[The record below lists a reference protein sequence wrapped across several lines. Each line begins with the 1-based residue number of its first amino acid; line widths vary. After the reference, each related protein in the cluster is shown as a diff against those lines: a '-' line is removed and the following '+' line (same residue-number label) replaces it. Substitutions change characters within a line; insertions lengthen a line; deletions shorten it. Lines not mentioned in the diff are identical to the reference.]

1 MKNKEIVLVDLP
13 ERTEGFLG
21 FGFQVS
27 NFEKL
32 SQVLLSASYRI
43 ENDFKIP
50 DFIVINND
58 HIDSSE
64 FQNFIGALKNFGLS
78 IPCVIIDRTPSEEM
92 KETFRRLGAGDY
104 LDGQVSDLNIVR
116 QLKRLDRFN
125 VTRQERLKRRSYIS
139 FEKRAFDIC
148 CSLLILILIS
158 PILFLVMLAIRLESK
173 GPIFYW
179 QPRVGTGYKIFNFY
193 KFRSMRVDA
202 DQMIDQLAGLNH
214 YDEKETTCEVN
225 DNPTTHLSTD
235 MLVSDDKLIKEENF
249 IQEQIQSTQK
259 SFVKFENDP
268 RITKVG
274 HWIRKTSIDELP
286 QLFNVLIGDM
296 SLVGNRPLPLYEAE
310 TLTSDEW
317 TERFMA
323 PAGITGL
330 WQVTE
335 RGKKATS
342 ADSRKLLDNEY
353 ARKNNL
359 LLDLKI
365 LLKTPLAAIQQ
376 ENV

>member
-1 MKNKEIVLVDLP
+1 MREKEIVLIDLAS
-13 ERTEGFLG
+13 RTESLIGYG
-21 FGFQVS
+21 YQVS

-32 SQVLLSASYRI
+32 SQILSSIGFRI
-43 ENDFKIP
+43 ENEFQLP
-50 DFIVINND
+50 DFIVINNRW
-58 HIDSSE
+58 IDSSE
-64 FQNFIGALKNFGLS
+64 FQSFKSALQKFKVD
-78 IPCVIIDRTPSEEM
+78 IPCIIIDESPSDSVRDA
-92 KETFRRLGAGDY
+92 FRQLGAGDY
-104 LDGQVSDLNIVR
+104 LDHNVSDLNIVR
-116 QLKRLDRFN
+116 QLRRLDISN
-125 VTRQERLKRRSYIS
+125 HSDKNSPKRRSYLS

-158 PILFLVMLAIRLESK
+158 PILLLVMLAIRLESK

-202 DQMIDQLAGLNH
+202 DQMIDQLADLNH
-214 YDEKETTCEVN
+214 YDEKENTNEVN
-225 DNPTTHLSTD
+225 GNTTTHLSTD
-235 MLVSDDKLIKEENF
+235 MLVSDDKLIEEENF
-249 IQEQIQSTQK
+249 IQEQLQSTQK

-286 QLFNVLIGDM
+286 QLINVLIGDM

-342 ADSRKLLDNEY
+342 ADSRKQLDNEY
-353 ARKNNL
+353 ARRNNL
-359 LLDLKI
+359 LMDLKI
-365 LLKTPLAAIQQ
+365 LIKTPLAAIQQ